1 MGGSNTKAK
10 KQFPHPLWVITLVVL
25 AAVVLTWLIPSGEF
39 VREVNEAGLKV
50 VVPDQF
56 SFLEKIYLKPWNV
69 PSYIV
74 QGFLAV
80 ASMLFMTIFSGCAFT
95 VVLEGG
101 ALQSLIAGFVKKFGS
116 KDIIFIS
123 LLTLIFGLIATS
135 QSVVTFIGF
144 TPIIV
149 MMAISMGYDAIL
161 GVSLVVLG
169 GAIGFSTGTLNA
181 TTTVVAQEIADLPL
195 YSGLTYRFVCFAVFM
210 VVTDIFLIWY
220 ARKVKANP
228 AVSPMYELSGQST
241 SEINASDA
249 LEGMGS
255 MTARKWLVILTVVG
269 SLAVMVYGCL
279 KHSWGMDQISMV
291 FLCEGIIAGLF
302 YGYNANKICE
312 LFTEGAKKM
321 IGVCLIVG
329 VSRTVGVVLTEAQ
342 VMDTIV
348 YGMGNLLMS
357 VPSFLAPPAM
367 FIANIIV
374 NIFIGSGTGQATAV
388 MPIFTPIADMIGMTR
403 QTAVLAFNFGDG
415 FCNYIL
421 PTASALMGNLAVA
434 NVPYTTWMKYM
445 WKVFTIWV
453 ITGSVMLIIA
463 QIIQYGPM

>member
-1 MGGSNTKAK
+1 
-10 KQFPHPLWVITLVVL
+10 
-25 AAVVLTWLIPSGEF
+25 
-39 VREVNEAGLKV
+39 
-50 VVPDQF
+50 
-56 SFLEKIYLKPWNV
+56 
-69 PSYIV
+69 
-74 QGFLAV
+74 
-80 ASMLFMTIFSGCAFT
+80 
-95 VVLEGG
+95 
-101 ALQSLIAGFVKKFGS
+101 
-116 KDIIFIS
+116 
-123 LLTLIFGLIATS
+123 
-135 QSVVTFIGF
+135 
-144 TPIIV
+144 
-149 MMAISMGYDAIL
+149 
-161 GVSLVVLG
+161 
-169 GAIGFSTGTLNA
+169 
-181 TTTVVAQEIADLPL
+181 
-195 YSGLTYRFVCFAVFM
+195 
-210 VVTDIFLIWY
+210 
-220 ARKVKANP
+220 
-228 AVSPMYELSGQST
+228 
-241 SEINASDA
+241 
-249 LEGMGS
+249 
-255 MTARKWLVILTVVG
+255 
-269 SLAVMVYGCL
+269 
-279 KHSWGMDQISMV
+279 MV

>member
-1 MGGSNTKAK
+1 MEK
-10 KQFPHPLWVITLVVL
+10 KKKKSFPHPLWVIVLVVL
-25 AAVVLTWLIPSGEF
+25 AAVVLTWVIPSGEF
-39 VREVNEAGLKV
+39 AREKNEAGLDV
-50 VVPDQF
+50 VVVDQF
-56 SFLEKIYLKPWNV
+56 TYLEKEYLKSWNI

-74 QGFLAV
+74 SGFLKV
-80 ASMLFMTIFSGCAFT
+80 SSMLFMTIFSGCAFT
-95 VVLEGG
+95 VVLESG
-101 ALQSLIAGFVKKFGS
+101 ALQSLIAAFVRKFGK

-123 LLTLIFGLIATS
+123 VLTLIFGLIATS

-149 MMAISMGYDAIL
+149 MMAISMGFDAIL

-181 TTTVVAQEIADLPL
+181 TTTVIAQEIAGLPL
-195 YSGLTYRFVCFAVFM
+195 YSGIVFRFVCFGVFM
-210 VVTDIFLIWY
+210 IVTDIFLVRY
-220 ARKVKANP
+220 ARRVKANP
-228 AVSPMYELSGQST
+228 ALSPMYELSRTEGFSI
-241 SEINASDA
+241 EGNADLDS
-249 LEGMGS
+249 MGKLDL
-255 MTARKWLVILTVVG
+255 RKILVIATVLG
-269 SLAVMVYGCL
+269 SLAVMVFGCL
-279 KHSWGMDQISMV
+279 KLSWGMDQISMV
-291 FLCEGIIAGLF
+291 FLCEGVIAGIVS
-302 YGYNANKICE
+302 GYSASKICE
-312 LFTEGAKKM
+312 LYTEGAKKM

-329 VSRTVGVVLTEAQ
+329 VSRAVGVVLDAAH

-348 YGMGNLLMS
+348 YAMGTALS
-357 VPSFLAPPAM
+357 HVPAFLSAPAM

-388 MPIFTPIADMIGMTR
+388 MPIFTPIADMVGMTR

-434 NVPYTTWMKYM
+434 NVPYTNWMKYM
-445 WKVFTIWV
+445 WKVFLMWV
-453 ITGSVMLIIA
+453 ITGSALLIVA